1 MSRTALTFREQTV
14 GNVKVFHLD
23 GKIIGDSDTTDL
35 CQRIKKL
42 NEENINNF
50 VIDFRGVKWI
60 NSLGI
65 GAMMGC
71 LTSLRNKDGDLRFA
85 RVHDAALKYFKMT
98 KLDTVIELFRTIDD
112 AIKSYH

>member
-1 MSRTALTFREQTV
+1 MSRTALIFREQTV

-23 GKIIGDSDTTDL
+23 GKIIGDSLTTEL
-35 CQRIKKL
+35 CERIKKL
-42 NEENINNF
+42 NEGNINCF

-65 GAMMGC
+65 GAMIGC
-71 LTSLRNKDGDLRFA
+71 LISLRNKGGDLRFA
-85 RVHDAALKYFKMT
+85 KVHDAALKYFKIT

-112 AIKSYH
+112 AVKSYS